1 MQAFS
6 QRKRPQLQKTTRRPK
21 CAATRLYPTEL
32 FCIFNSLTFFMD
44 HIRDNW
50 ELLCTRIERA
60 AERSGHAAS
69 AIEVVAVSKTRSAG
83 EIEAAYACGLR
94 LVGENRIQE
103 AAAKHPQVAAPLA
116 WHFVGHL
123 QTNKAGRA
131 IELFD
136 LVQSVDSARLA
147 KALSRRA
154 GQAGRT
160 IEVLLQVNTAGSR
173 SQAGVAPDELGDL
186 VATLAPL
193 PHLRIR
199 GLMTIAAHS
208 EDEATVRGCFRT
220 LRALGEKVAECNFA
234 DVSMDYLSMG
244 MSGDFELAIA
254 EGANLLRLGTAIF
267 GQRPT

>member
-1 MQAFS
+1 
-6 QRKRPQLQKTTRRPK
+6 
-21 CAATRLYPTEL
+21 
-32 FCIFNSLTFFMD
+32 MD

-50 ELLCTRIERA
+50 ELLRTRIERA
-60 AERSGHAAS
+60 AERSGRTAS
-69 AIEVVAVSKTRSAG
+69 AIEVVAISKTRSVR

-131 IELFD
+131 VELFD

-147 KALSRRA
+147 EALNRRA
-154 GQAGRT
+154 GPDRT
-160 IEVLLQVNTAGSR
+160 IEVLLQVNTSGSR
-173 SQAGVAPDELGDL
+173 SQAGVEPDQLVNL
-186 VATLAPL
+186 VAALAPL
-193 PHLRIR
+193 PHLRVR

-220 LRALGEKVAECNFA
+220 LRELGEKVAECDFA
-234 DVSMDYLSMG
+234 GASMNYLSMG
-244 MSGDFELAIA
+244 MSSDFELAIA

-267 GQRPT
+267 GPRPI